1 MDEVSSSI
9 PATPKMEIRVSDSV
23 PSPVPPIEPHFF
35 GSLRCRIPNCECP
48 CHTETE
54 RKPVLDTEDTSP
66 LESAV
71 AHANGWKDLP
81 RCALRDMFETKNGRQ
96 RTRTAHERLAIIVGG
111 TTEVPQFRTP
121 YKKGMGFGTRS
132 GARLHDVLANGRF
145 IEVKLGGDRVTSG
158 ELEKDRYL
166 VSL

>member
-1 MDEVSSSI
+1 
-9 PATPKMEIRVSDSV
+9 
-23 PSPVPPIEPHFF
+23 
-35 GSLRCRIPNCECP
+35 
-48 CHTETE
+48 
-54 RKPVLDTEDTSP
+54 
-66 LESAV
+66 
-71 AHANGWKDLP
+71 
-81 RCALRDMFETKNGRQ
+81 MFETKNGRQ
-96 RTRTAHERLAIIVGG
+96 RTRIAHERLAIIVGG

-166 VSL
+166 VSLGVRVEYHFVCNPVTAKYHNRLDTKVLEDAKIPYKVWGWGFWNP